1 MSSIKNDFAI
11 FDQIAAETDR
21 VRAELA
27 IVKAALN
34 LARERAE
41 DAEADSAEVKKEL
54 AKELGEETERA
65 NELEIENQ
73 ELSAK
78 IDQLENAAA
87 IEGHKLSAAYGHL
100 RTLRMNYAAQS
111 QRIDAL
117 ENADTARHGKAR
129 IIPRTKPGIHA
140 FEGPDPSDADPH
152 LANPVPA
159 QLPAVAAIAAELV
172 DAMAANEA
180 APATAPVNNRSRR
193 PAVNPIPAPRQ
204 LVPGYAFHVV

>member
-11 FDQIAAETDR
+11 FDQIAAETDG

-41 DAEADSAEVKKEL
+41 DAEADLAEVKKEL

-73 ELSAK
+73 EYRAK
-78 IDQLENAAA
+78 IEELENAAC
-87 IEGHKLSAAYGHL
+87 IEAHKLSAAYGHL
-100 RTLRMNYAAQS
+100 ATLRMNYAAQS

-117 ENADTARHGKAR
+117 EATR
-129 IIPRTKPGIHA
+129 RTKPGIVSIP
-140 FEGPDPSDADPH
+140 GPDPSDADPH
-152 LANPVPA
+152 LADPAPA
-159 QLPAVAAIAAELV
+159 QLPAMAAIAAELV
-172 DAMAANEA
+172 EVMAADEA
-180 APATAPVNNRSRR
+180 APATAPVKSRSRR
-193 PAVNPIPAPRQ
+193 PAVKPIPAPRQ